1 MSYSL
6 STINKKTINL
16 WKNNKDK
23 LLFIIGDSY
32 SGKTT
37 LARDLLKD
45 YHIIELNTDLDK
57 CKGCIKEYIHSTLY
71 RKDIFMMLQTNKNY
85 KALLIDDLHLFN
97 KYDKKSLSRLNDTF
111 KTNNYVNHPIIVTCD
126 TTTSKI
132 INLIKSTAYIVLLPS
147 KTKLSKTKLCK
158 HSISDNPILYSTN
171 DIQKINF
178 TKELSIK
185 EAVRIF
191 TSENQMIS
199 LNILEN
205 VSSMVYKKDLISI
218 LSKIYESICISDN
231 LESTYYTNH
240 ENAIQH
246 ITFNSCVIPYKILV
260 NNKKNNSTLKYNSY
274 ISKSLIQIH
283 NQTLVSSLPKLLFTD
298 DIIFYIYLLNYYST
312 KGGITIYHWLSII
325 HKINKI
331 DIKILEKQLKV
342 FNYYYKTNVT
352 RNKLTK
358 ILNSIV

>member
-16 WKNNKDK
+16 WKTNKDK
-23 LLFIIGDSY
+23 LIFIIGDSY
-32 SGKTT
+32 SGKTI

-45 YHIIELNTDLDK
+45 YHIIELNTDLNK

-85 KALLIDDLHLFN
+85 KALLIDDLQLFN
-97 KYDKKSLSRLNDTF
+97 KYDKKSLSRLNDVF

-126 TTTSKI
+126 TTTSKV
-132 INLIKSTAYIVLLPS
+132 IKSIKEVSYIVSLPS
-147 KTKLSKTKLCK
+147 KTK
-158 HSISDNPILYSTN
+158 PILYSTN

-191 TSENQMIS
+191 TSENQMTS

-205 VSSMVYKKDLISI
+205 VTSMIYKKDLINI

-260 NNKKNNSTLKYNSY
+260 NKKKNNSTLRYNSY

-283 NQTLVSSLPKLLFTD
+283 NQTLVSSLPTLLFTD
-298 DIIFYIYLLNYYST
+298 DIIFYLYLLNYYST

-342 FNYYYKTNVT
+342 FNYYYNTNVT
-352 RNKLTK
+352 RNKLNKLLT
-358 ILNSIV
+358 SIV

>member
-16 WKNNKDK
+16 WKTNKDK
-23 LLFIIGDSY
+23 LIFIIGDSY
-32 SGKTT
+32 SGKTI

-45 YHIIELNTDLDK
+45 YHIIELNTDLNK

-85 KALLIDDLHLFN
+85 KALLIDDLQLFN
-97 KYDKKSLSRLNDTF
+97 KYDKKSLSRLNDVF

-126 TTTSKI
+126 TTTSKV
-132 INLIKSTAYIVLLPS
+132 IKSIKEVSYIVSLPS
-147 KTKLSKTKLCK
+147 KTK
-158 HSISDNPILYSTN
+158 PILYSTN

-191 TSENQMIS
+191 TSENQMTS

-205 VSSMVYKKDLISI
+205 VTSMIYKKDLINI

-260 NNKKNNSTLKYNSY
+260 NKKKNNSTLRYNSY

-298 DIIFYIYLLNYYST
+298 DIIFYLYLLNYYST

-342 FNYYYKTNVT
+342 FNYYYNTNVT
-352 RNKLTK
+352 RNKLNKLLT
-358 ILNSIV
+358 SIV

>member
-16 WKNNKDK
+16 WKTNKDK
-23 LLFIIGDSY
+23 LIFIIGDSY
-32 SGKTT
+32 SGKTI

-45 YHIIELNTDLDK
+45 HHIIELNTDLNK

-85 KALLIDDLHLFN
+85 KALLIDDLQLFN
-97 KYDKKSLSRLNDTF
+97 KYDKKSLSRLNDVF

-126 TTTSKI
+126 ITMSKV
-132 INLIKSTAYIVLLPS
+132 IKSIKEVSYVVSLPS
-147 KTKLSKTKLCK
+147 KTK
-158 HSISDNPILYSTN
+158 PILYSTN

-191 TSENQMIS
+191 TSENQMTS

-205 VSSMVYKKDLISI
+205 VTSMIYKKDLINI

-260 NNKKNNSTLKYNSY
+260 NKKKNNSTLRYNSY

-298 DIIFYIYLLNYYST
+298 DIIFYLYLLNYYST
-312 KGGITIYHWLSII
+312 KGGITVYHWLSII

-342 FNYYYKTNVT
+342 FNYYYNTNVT
-352 RNKLTK
+352 RNKLNKLLT
-358 ILNSIV
+358 SIV

>member
-45 YHIIELNTDLDK
+45 YHIIELNTDLNK

-97 KYDKKSLSRLNDTF
+97 KYDKKSLSRLNDIF
-111 KTNNYVNHPIIVTCD
+111 KTNNYVNHRIIVTCD
-126 TTTSKI
+126 TTTSKV
-132 INLIKSTAYIVLLPS
+132 IKSIKEISYIVSLQSRTKQS
-147 KTKLSKTKLCK
+147 KT
-158 HSISDNPILYSTN
+158 ILYSTN

-205 VSSMVYKKDLISI
+205 VPSMIYKKDLISI

-260 NNKKNNSTLKYNSY
+260 NNNKNNSILRYNSY

-342 FNYYYKTNVT
+342 FNYYYNTNVT

>member
-32 SGKTT
+32 SGKTI
-37 LARDLLKD
+37 LSRDLLKD
-45 YHIIELNTDLDK
+45 YHIIELNTDLNK

-85 KALLIDDLHLFN
+85 KALLIDDLQLFN
-97 KYDKKSLSRLNDTF
+97 KYDKKSLSRLNDIF
-111 KTNNYVNHPIIVTCD
+111 KTNNYVNNPIIVTCD
-126 TTTSKI
+126 ITTSKV
-132 INLIKSTAYIVLLPS
+132 IKSIKEISYIVLLQSKTKPS
-147 KTKLSKTKLCK
+147 KTKLSKTK
-158 HSISDNPILYSTN
+158 PILYSTN

-185 EAVRIF
+185 EAIRIF

-205 VSSMVYKKDLISI
+205 VPSMIYKKDLINI

-231 LESTYYTNH
+231 LESTYYTNN

-260 NNKKNNSTLKYNSY
+260 NKKKNNSTLRYNSY

-298 DIIFYIYLLNYYST
+298 DIIFYLYLLNYYST

-342 FNYYYKTNVT
+342 FNYYYNTNVT

>member
-16 WKNNKDK
+16 WKTNKDK
-23 LLFIIGDSY
+23 LIFIIGDSY
-32 SGKTT
+32 SGKTI

-45 YHIIELNTDLDK
+45 YHIIELNTDLNK

-85 KALLIDDLHLFN
+85 KALLIDDLQLFN
-97 KYDKKSLSRLNDTF
+97 KYDKKSLSRLNDVF

-126 TTTSKI
+126 TTTSKV
-132 INLIKSTAYIVLLPS
+132 IKSIKEVSYIVSLPS
-147 KTKLSKTKLCK
+147 KTK
-158 HSISDNPILYSTN
+158 PILYSTN
-171 DIQKINF
+171 DIHKINF

-191 TSENQMIS
+191 TSENQMTS

-205 VSSMVYKKDLISI
+205 VTSMIYKKDLINI

-260 NNKKNNSTLKYNSY
+260 NKKKNNSTLRYNSY

-283 NQTLVSSLPKLLFTD
+283 NQTLVSSLPTLLFTD
-298 DIIFYIYLLNYYST
+298 DIIFYLYLLNYYST

-342 FNYYYKTNVT
+342 FNYYYNTNVT
-352 RNKLTK
+352 RNKLNKLLT
-358 ILNSIV
+358 SIV